1 MTRLTLDQYK
11 ALNKTTAKYGSIKIN
26 ADGHKF
32 DSLAEYER
40 YKVLKLKESAGEI
53 YRLDVH
59 TKFYLQINYKPYCTY
74 ISDFDY
80 LEIIGEYWQ
89 GKDISDMSKK
99 LHSRYI
105 VEDVKAVRTAAY
117 QLKKKALF
125 LDKGITITEI
135 NVLKKRKRDVNIK
148 IEQNNL
154 RQKRTATTRVKF

>member
-1 MTRLTLDQYK
+1 MTSLTIEQYK
-11 ALNKTTAKYGSIKIN
+11 ALNKTKGKYGSIKISAN
-26 ADGHKF
+26 GHKF
-32 DSLAEYER
+32 DSLAEFER
-40 YKVLKLKESAGEI
+40 YKALVLMEKVGII

-59 TKFYLQINYKPYCTY
+59 TKFDIQINYKHYCTY

-80 LEIIGEYWQ
+80 LEIMGEYWQ

-148 IEQNNL
+148 IEQNNI
-154 RQKRTATTRVKF
+154 RQKRTATTRT